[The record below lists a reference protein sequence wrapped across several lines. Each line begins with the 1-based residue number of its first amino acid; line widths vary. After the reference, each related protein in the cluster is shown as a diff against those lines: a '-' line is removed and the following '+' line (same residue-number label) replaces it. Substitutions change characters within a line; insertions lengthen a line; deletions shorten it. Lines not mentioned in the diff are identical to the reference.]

1 MHAPFRPFKTK
12 LISTVILIGG
22 EAGIAQVEA
31 TKRAAMA
38 QAGRQPNASS
48 NCSLNGS
55 LDGGGRRR
63 KKIRIFLGNE
73 AMTCKEKKKNPF
85 ENCYLPPVQT
95 PHPEADG
102 EYAGRLLLRSR

>member
-55 LDGGGRRR
+55 LDGGGGEG
-63 KKIRIFLGNE
+63 KKSEFSWE
-73 AMTCKEKKKNPF
+73 MK
-85 ENCYLPPVQT
+85 Q
-95 PHPEADG
+95 
-102 EYAGRLLLRSR
+102 